1 MNGGGI
7 VVEGLTKRFGEV
19 AALKGVDL
27 DVPAGTVL
35 GLLGPNGAGKTTI
48 VRILSTLERPD
59 SGRAVVAGHDVV
71 RDPQSVRQVIAVV
84 GQYATVDEG
93 ISGRENLYM
102 LARLLGESP
111 RRARAR
117 ADEMLEL
124 FSLSAA
130 GGRRAKDYSGGMRRR
145 LDLAASLIGRPEILY
160 LDEPSTGL
168 DPRSRKEL
176 WDVIRTMTDDGMT
189 LLLTTQHM
197 EEAEV
202 LADDVVVVGHGRVI
216 ARGTPKELRSKVGGQ
231 LLYVQTALGDLA
243 EARAALVG
251 AGLTPVAAPPDA
263 PDASGE
269 NVLHMALARDG
280 DLTAALRAL
289 AGANVTVSGFG
300 TRTPSLDE
308 VFLALTREDS

>member
-1 MNGGGI
+1 MTGGGI

-59 SGRAVVAGHDVV
+59 SGRAVVAGHDVM
-71 RDPQSVRQVIAVV
+71 RDPQGVRQVIAVV
-84 GQYATVDEG
+84 GQYATIDEG

-124 FSLSAA
+124 FGLSASGA
-130 GGRRAKDYSGGMRRR
+130 RTAKGYSGGMRRR
-145 LDLAASLIGRPEILY
+145 LDLAASLIGRPRILY

-202 LADDVVVVGHGRVI
+202 LADDVVVVDHGRVI
-216 ARGTPKELRSKVGGQ
+216 ARGTPKELRSRVGGQ
-231 LLYVQTALGDLA
+231 LLYAQTALGDLA
-243 EARAALVG
+243 EARAALAR
-251 AGLTPVAAPPDA
+251 AGLTPVAAPS
-263 PDASGE
+263 DASGE
-269 NVLHMALARDG
+269 NVLHMALARDE
-280 DLTAALRAL
+280 DLTTALRAL
-289 AGANVTVSGFG
+289 AGANVTVTGFG

>member
-1 MNGGGI
+1 MSAGGI

-27 DVPAGTVL
+27 DVPPGTVL

-48 VRILSTLERPD
+48 VRILSTLERPT
-59 SGRAVVAGHDVV
+59 SGRALVGGHDVV
-71 RDPQSVRQVIAVV
+71 RDPQRVREVIAVV
-84 GQYATVDEG
+84 GQYATIDDG

-102 LARLLGESP
+102 LARLRGESP

-124 FSLSAA
+124 FGLDAS
-130 GGRRAKDYSGGMRRR
+130 GGRTAKGYSGGMRRR

-176 WDVIRTMTDDGMT
+176 WDIIRTMTDDGMT

-202 LADDVVVVGHGRVI
+202 LADDVVVVDHGQVI
-216 ARGTPKELRSKVGGQ
+216 ARGTPKELRSRVGGQ
-231 LLYVQTALGDLA
+231 LLYVQAALGDLA
-243 EARAALVG
+243 EARAALVA
-251 AGLTPVAAPPDA
+251 AGLTPVAGPPDT
-263 PDASGE
+263 SGE
-269 NVLHMALARDG
+269 DVLHMALARDE
-280 DLTAALRAL
+280 DLTSALRAL
-289 AGANVTVSGFG
+289 GGSDVTVTGFG

-308 VFLALTREDS
+308 VFLALTREDA